1 MSTND
6 ISPHRWKYAVPCQG
20 WLKGSA
26 IIRTLKIGPQV
37 SLSTGQTRN
46 EHLMIAASF
55 FPRARSSVATGNS
68 RIAATELVSP
78 DISNRARYFMVSF
91 GDNHKHLH
99 ERQRRFLPQNGPL
112 LLNSAF
118 WTELTCQKNSSR
130 ILLLSSSDGKAVG
143 ISVRLR
149 SDYLAY
155 PLLIYITLL
164 PHGRPKKGSYKARE
178 RRLTMAGKNTAAFG
192 IYPDEASLR
201 NGVELWSRMVSV

>member
-1 MSTND
+1 MVLCLTAQAVLTVQLVDSVRASSVINQRYLA
-6 ISPHRWKYAVPCQG
+6 HRWKYAVPCQG

-99 ERQRRFLPQNGPL
+99 ERQRRFCPK
-112 LLNSAF
+112 
-118 WTELTCQKNSSR
+118 T
-130 ILLLSSSDGKAVG
+130 
-143 ISVRLR
+143 
-149 SDYLAY
+149 
-155 PLLIYITLL
+155 
-164 PHGRPKKGSYKARE
+164 GRC
-178 RRLTMAGKNTAAFG
+178 F
-192 IYPDEASLR
+192 
-201 NGVELWSRMVSV
+201 